1 VVAKHQGVKMR
12 FLVLGVGFFG
22 KNWLKTLSG
31 NPACEVAGLVAKHPD
46 LLAAIGD
53 EFKVPLAKRF
63 PSIEEGL
70 ERSGA
75 EAVIVAVPE
84 MLHQAAILSALDRGM
99 HVLTEKPLAM
109 DMAEAAE
116 ILRAARRVPR
126 CVVMVDQ
133 NYRWRPETRALRRA
147 VREGRIGAVASGSF
161 EFRQAITRGTTD
173 AWREQMPHPFLHDM
187 IVHHFDLLRATTGQD
202 CSEVVAWGVRP
213 PWSWYRGLP
222 GVDCL
227 LTFDG
232 GLQVAYS
239 GTMVGRGYA
248 TPQNG
253 IITLLG
259 EGGTL
264 RLEADGQ
271 VRWYR
276 DTQVEV
282 IAPEPLPGDL
292 ACALREFLQAV
303 QEGRKPETHLEDNVR
318 SLAMMAA
325 VIRSVETRQPVA
337 VGPLVAQA
345 LGG

>member
-1 VVAKHQGVKMR
+1 MGVKMR
-12 FLVLGVGFFG
+12 ILVLGVGFFG
-22 KNWLKTLSG
+22 KNWLKTLTGS
-31 NPACEVAGLVAKHPD
+31 PACEVAGLVAKHPD
-46 LLAAIGD
+46 LLAAAGD
-53 EFKVPLAKRF
+53 EFKVPAARRF
-63 PSIEEGL
+63 ASIEEGL

-84 MLHQAAILSALDRGM
+84 MLHQGAILSALGRGM

-116 ILRAARRVPR
+116 IVRAARRAPR

-147 VREGRIGAVASGSF
+147 VREGRIGPVVSGSF

-187 IVHHFDLLRATTGQD
+187 IVHHFDMLRATMGQE
-202 CSEVVAWGVRP
+202 CTELVAWGLRP
-213 PWSWYRGLP
+213 PWSWYQGLP

-227 LTFDG
+227 LSFDG
-232 GLQVAYS
+232 GTQVAYT
-239 GTMVGRGYA
+239 GTMVARGYA

-253 IITLLG
+253 IITLVG

-264 RLEADGQ
+264 RLEADGLI
-271 VRWYR
+271 RWYR
-276 DTQVEV
+276 GTEV
-282 IAPEPLPGDL
+282 AVIPPEPLPGDL
-292 ACALREFLQAV
+292 ACVLQEFLQAL

-325 VIRSVETRQPVA
+325 AIRSVETRQPVA
-337 VGPLVAQA
+337 VAPLVAQA
-345 LGG
+345 LGS